1 MPLEA
6 VAIENNAAL
15 LAPSF
20 MNDSILSLVA
30 YCALMSGTPGPNNV
44 LLASSGAN
52 FGYRRTLP
60 LILGINAGVFAL
72 TVAMCMGLGKAF
84 LVFPRLHQALSLAA
98 LLYLVYL
105 SWVIATSDPAQA
117 RIGTKPLSFTHGA
130 TFQLVNPKSWM
141 KGATIAAVFLP
152 SAFDTTAGSILVSLI
167 GFAVG
172 FPLISLWTLFGAAV
186 GKFLSSPLRL
196 RVFNGVMGFGLLAL
210 AVTLF
215 MDKA

>member
-1 MPLEA
+1 
-6 VAIENNAAL
+6 
-15 LAPSF
+15 
-20 MNDSILSLVA
+20 MNESIISLIA

-60 LILGINAGVFAL
+60 LILGINAGVFSL
-72 TVAMCMGLGKAF
+72 TVAMCLGLGKVF

-105 SWVIATSDPAQA
+105 SWVIASSDPANV
-117 RIGTKPLSFTHGA
+117 RIGNKPLSFAHGA
-130 TFQLVNPKSWM
+130 TFQLINPKSWM
-141 KGATIAAVFLP
+141 KGATIAAVFVP
-152 SAFDTTAGSILVSLI
+152 AGFDSTAGSILVSMI

-172 FPLISLWTLFGAAV
+172 FPLISLWTLFGATV

-196 RVFNGVMGFGLLAL
+196 RVFNGLMGFGLLAL

-215 MDKA
+215 LDKPR